1 MNDRKTWS
9 RHPRPHRS
17 ASGRIRPGVEG
28 LEPRALMSYAG
39 SPDFTFGQYGT
50 VSTPNPSAQSAFLP
64 YATTLQLDGKFL
76 EAGLD

>member
-39 SPDFTFGQYGT
+39 SPDFSFGVDG
-50 VSTPNPSAQSAFLP
+50 VVITPPPVAH
-64 YATTLQLDGKFL
+64 
-76 EAGLD
+76 